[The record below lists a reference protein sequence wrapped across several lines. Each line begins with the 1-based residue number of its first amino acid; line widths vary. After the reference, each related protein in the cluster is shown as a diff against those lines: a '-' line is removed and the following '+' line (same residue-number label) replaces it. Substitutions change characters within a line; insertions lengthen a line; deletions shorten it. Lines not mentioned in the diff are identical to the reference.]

1 MDLIEKTLTYR
12 GETKTLLFR
21 ELTAGEQLKLSAGYK
36 STVREGV
43 SEMTLDLAFEG
54 ERGQRLLQMTL
65 VTEDGKP
72 VYNGLGKLQ
81 DEPAS
86 KVAAMVAKARE
97 AAAEFGKRANELG
110 ESGG

>member
-1 MDLIEKTLTYR
+1 MDLIEKQFTYR
-12 GETKTLLFR
+12 GETKTLHFR
-21 ELTAGEQLKLSAGYK
+21 ELTAGEQVKLSAGYK

-72 VYNGLGKLQ
+72 IYSGLGKLQ

-86 KVAAMVAKARE
+86 KVAGMVSIARE
-97 AAAEFGKRANELG
+97 ASAEFGRRAT
-110 ESGG
+110 ESGEPVG